1 MVSFYDYRTYT
12 EFLHNIS
19 VQHATYE
26 IIVHNIWFHFNTKHG
41 HMLFIL
47 LYMCCATFIY
57 KLSVGTTYSSYHTH
71 PVKATFLSHNS
82 CEHINRSHGTRDCD
96 WVDNPLRRIM
106 LHPHTRN
113 GCSSQFI
120 QRVSDICVLTI
131 KLLPWHFL
139 EVRNEQCGFFVLFE
153 AATQLARQIHQRFC
167 QQLERETGQSKFT
180 FPHSLFVCGE
190 ATRF

>member
-1 MVSFYDYRTYT
+1 MVICCLFFCIYA
-12 EFLHNIS
+12 
-19 VQHATYE
+19 VQL
-26 IIVHNIWFHFNTKHG
+26 
-41 HMLFIL
+41 LFISCL
-47 LYMCCATFIY
+47 QVPHIQL
-57 KLSVGTTYSSYHTH
+57 SYHTH
-71 PVKATFLSHNS
+71 PFNATFLSHNS
-82 CEHINRSHGTRDCD
+82 WKHINRSHGTRDCD

-167 QQLERETGQSKFT
+167 QQLERETGQRKFT